1 MTMIMI
7 VIVIFLPQCVT
18 NEPLPSII
26 ALQSKQ
32 GGGRGRQGGREAG
45 RPERRQKRRRRKKR
59 KCLNKLNRDG
69 VDVDG

>member
-32 GGGRGRQGGREAG
+32 GGGRGRQGEAG
-45 RPERRQKRRRRKKR
+45 RQGGGEAGKEAEEKEKK
-59 KCLNKLNRDG
+59 KKKMLE
-69 VDVDG
+69 